1 MEKTMMFRRITV
13 PVFVAGATLALS
25 ACGDTAGDR
34 GLSGAGI
41 GAGAGAI
48 IGSVTPIGWVGGA
61 LIGAA
66 AGGATG
72 VLTTPSQVNLGKP
85 VWQSG
90 SSRDGSGAAAA
101 DPTIMNIQVGLQRLG
116 YDPGPADGRLGPR
129 TQAAIRRYEQ
139 DNGLLVDGQASS
151 ALWDHIHAHM
161 SG

>member
-1 MEKTMMFRRITV
+1 MIRRITIA
-13 PVFVAGATLALS
+13 VFAMSTTLALS

-41 GAGAGAI
+41 GAGAGAV
-48 IGSVTPIGWVGGA
+48 IGSVTPIGWLGGA

-85 VWQSG
+85 VWQGG
-90 SSRDGSGAAAA
+90 SSTGGSGAATG
-101 DPTIMNIQVGLQRLG
+101 DKTIMNIQVGLQRLG

-129 TQAAIRRYEQ
+129 TQAAIRQYEQ
-139 DNGLLVDGQASS
+139 DNGLLVDGQASP

>member
-1 MEKTMMFRRITV
+1 MTFRRITIL
-13 PVFVAGATLALS
+13 VFVAGATLALA

-41 GAGAGAI
+41 GAGAGAV
-48 IGSVTPIGWVGGA
+48 IGAVTPIGVLGGA

-85 VWQSG
+85 AWRSG
-90 SSRDGSGAAAA
+90 SSADNSGSGGAK
-101 DPTIMNIQVGLQRLG
+101 PTVSNIQMGLQRLG

-129 TQAAIRRYEQ
+129 TQAAIREYER
-139 DNGLLVDGQASS
+139 DNGLLVDGQASP
-151 ALWDHIHAHM
+151 ALWDHIRSHM
-161 SG
+161 PG